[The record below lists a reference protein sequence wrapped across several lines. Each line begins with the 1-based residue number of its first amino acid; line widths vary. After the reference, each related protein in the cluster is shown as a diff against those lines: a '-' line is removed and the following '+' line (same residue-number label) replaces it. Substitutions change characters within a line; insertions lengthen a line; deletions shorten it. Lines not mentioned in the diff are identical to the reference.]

1 MAETRNCEPSQEFC
15 WLPRLRDTADVR
27 KRHGSDSETVEDLKV
42 SAARITE
49 LIEENRRLRDEIDE
63 LRREGRYVAE
73 LYDVVVE
80 RVRTDSTER

>member
-1 MAETRNCEPSQEFC
+1 M
-15 WLPRLRDTADVR
+15 
-27 KRHGSDSETVEDLKV
+27 